1 MKTNLFTFLLC
12 FLYCGIY
19 AQVNTI
25 NIDASLD
32 DEKHTLNIQ
41 QEIVFYNKSDST
53 LTEIY
58 LHNWANSFKNKK
70 TPLTNRFIEDYK
82 KSLYFAKEKDRG
94 FSKIHSISV
103 DRELANYSEL
113 KKQIDILK
121 VDLKTP
127 LRPKD
132 SVVISA
138 TYSVKIP
145 NSKFTKYGITATG
158 YHLRFWYL
166 TPAVYQNGWQTM
178 SNLNLDDLFM
188 DVANYHIDLQLPK
201 YLKPESNLSI
211 KKNANNYLLTGKSRT
226 DVIVSINFST
236 KFTEFKPAQFDIITD
251 LETKNLNKNL
261 IQDVLTREIDFIASY
276 LGKYP
281 HQKIMIDKAT
291 QSKNPIYGLNQLP
304 NFLNPFSDVFEW
316 DLTMFKALS
325 KKYIENTLL
334 LDKRKDY
341 WLIDGLQTY
350 LLMEYVKKYY
360 PEVKLLGKVSNLW
373 GIRNFN
379 FSKLDFNDKY
389 PFIYQFGARKFLDQS
404 LTTSSDSLSNFN
416 RKIAN
421 KYKAGL
427 GLQYLKGY
435 TDSYT
440 LQESFKEYFKENN
453 LKLTSSKKF
462 ADILSSKTDKDLK
475 WFFGDYIHTNKKIDY
490 TIKKVKETKDS
501 VQITIK
507 NKRNITAPVA
517 LYAVKDKKIKLKK
530 WINGIDS
537 TKTVSLPKGDYNKF
551 ALNYEQLYPEYNT
564 LDNWKKLKPSLLDKP
579 IQLKF
584 IKDVED
590 PYYHQIFYQPEIK
603 YNFYDGISLG
613 VKLHNRPIIARNLE
627 IRVAPYYATKS
638 KSLTGSFSVLFN
650 QYLEKTNIY
659 RIRYGI
665 NGSNLHYAED
675 LAYNSFT
682 PFIDIEFKRKSLRD
696 ASRRNLV
703 ARLVNINKE
712 VLPGT
717 IKEAKDKYN
726 IFNLAYYYNRP
737 TVLEGIRSKIS
748 AEFGKDFTKVAADF
762 RYRRLTSSDR
772 QLDFRV
778 FGGVFLNNKTT
789 GDYFSFGLDRA
800 NDYLFDLNYYGR
812 SEDSGIFSQQFIMAE
827 GGFKSR
833 LPTRFANQFMLS
845 FNSSIGLW
853 KWIETYNDVAFLKNK
868 GQSVYFAYENGIR
881 FNFVHNIFEIYF
893 PLYSNNGWETSQKAY
908 PEKIRFV
915 LTTDFKAIFN
925 FFKRGFL

>member
-1 MKTNLFTFLLC
+1 MKTKLFTFFLC
-12 FLYCGIY
+12 LFYSGIY
-19 AQVNTI
+19 AQVNSLKI
-25 NIDASLD
+25 NASLD
-32 DEKHTLNIQ
+32 DKKQTLNIQ
-41 QEIVFYNKSDST
+41 QEIVFYNKSDSI

-70 TPLTNRFIEDYK
+70 TPLTNRFIEDYS

-103 DRELANYSEL
+103 NRELANYNEL
-113 KKQIDILK
+113 KKQIDILI

-127 LRPKD
+127 LQPKD
-132 SVVISA
+132 SIVISA
-138 TYSVKIP
+138 TYSVKLP
-145 NSKFTKYGITATG
+145 NSKFTKYGRTAKG

-166 TPAVYQNGWQTM
+166 NPVVYQNGWQTM
-178 SNLNLDDLFM
+178 SNLNMDDLFS
-188 DVANYHIDLQLPK
+188 DISNYTINLELPN
-201 YLKPESNLSI
+201 YLRPESNLRI
-211 KKNANNYLLTGKSRT
+211 LKENNQYILTGENRT
-226 DVIVSINFST
+226 EAILSLQFSNN
-236 KFTEFKPAQFDIITD
+236 FTELKPAQFDLVTD
-251 LETKNLNKNL
+251 LDSKNLNKSL

-281 HQKIMIDKAT
+281 HQKMMIDKAT

-304 NFLNPFSDVFEW
+304 KFLSPFSDVFEW

-334 LDKRKDY
+334 LNKRKDY
-341 WLIDGLQTY
+341 WLMDGLQTY
-350 LLMEYVKKYY
+350 LLMEYVNKYY
-360 PEVKLLGKVSNLW
+360 PEVKLLGKVSKLW
-373 GIRNFN
+373 GVRSFN

-389 PFIYQFGARKFLDQS
+389 SFLYQFGARKFLDQS
-404 LTTSSDSLSNFN
+404 LTTRSDSLSNFN

-427 GLQYLKGY
+427 GMRYLKGY
-435 TDSYT
+435 LEPFVLD
-440 LQESFKEYFKENN
+440 EAIKEYYQKDK
-453 LKLTSSKKF
+453 LRLTSSKSF
-462 ADILSSKTDKDLK
+462 EDILCSKAEKDLK

-490 TIKKVKETKDS
+490 TIKKVKVNQDS
-501 VQITIK
+501 VEVTIK
-507 NKRNITAPVA
+507 NKRNITAPIA
-517 LYAVKDKKIKLKK
+517 IYAVKDKKIKLKK

-537 TKTVSLPKGDYNKF
+537 TKTIKLPKRDYNKLS
-551 ALNYEQLYPEYNT
+551 LNYEQLYPEYNT
-564 LDNWKKLKPSLLDKP
+564 LDNWKKLKPSILNKP
-579 IQLKF
+579 LQFKF

-590 PYYHQIFYQPEIK
+590 PYYNQIFYQPEVK

-627 IRVAPYYATKS
+627 MRIAPYYATKS
-638 KSLTGSFSVLFN
+638 KSLTGSFSVLYN
-650 QYLEKTNIY
+650 QYFEESNIY
-659 RIRYGI
+659 RIRYGVS
-665 NGSNLHYAED
+665 GSNLHYAED
-675 LAYNSFT
+675 LSYNSFT

-703 ARLVNINKE
+703 ARVININKE
-712 VLPGT
+712 VAPGA

-726 IFNLAYYYNRP
+726 IFNLAYYYNKP
-737 TVLEGIRSKIS
+737 SVLEGIRSKIS
-748 AEFGKDFTKVAADF
+748 AEFGKDFSKISADF
-762 RYRRLTSSDR
+762 RYRRLTASDR

-833 LPTRFANQFMLS
+833 LPINFANQFMLS

-853 KWIETYNDVAFLKNK
+853 RWFETYNDVAFLKNK

-881 FNFVHNIFEIYF
+881 LNFVHNIFEIYF

>member
-1 MKTNLFTFLLC
+1 MKTNLFTFFLC
-12 FLYCGIY
+12 ILCSGIY
-19 AQVNTI
+19 AQVNSIT
-25 NIDASLD
+25 IDASLD
-32 DEKHTLNIQ
+32 DKKHTLNIQ
-41 QEIVFYNKSDST
+41 QETIFYNNSDST

-70 TPLTNRFIEDYK
+70 TPLTNRFIEDYD

-94 FSKIHSISV
+94 FSNIHSISV
-103 DRELANYSEL
+103 NRELATYNEL

-127 LRPKD
+127 LLPKD
-132 SVVISA
+132 SVIISA
-138 TYSVKIP
+138 TYSIKLP
-145 NSKFTKYGITATG
+145 NSKFTKYGRTARG
-158 YHLRFWYL
+158 YHLRYWNI
-166 TPAVYQNGWQTM
+166 TPAVFQNGWQIM
-178 SNLNLDDLFM
+178 SNLNMDDLYS
-188 DVANYHIDLQLPK
+188 DITDYNINLQLPN
-201 YLKPESNLSI
+201 YLSLESNLKV
-211 KKNANNYLLTGKSRT
+211 KKENNQYIVSGKKRT
-226 DVIVSINFST
+226 DVILSIQYSNNYR
-236 KFTEFKPAQFDIITD
+236 ELKPAQFNIVTD
-251 LETKNLNKNL
+251 LNTKNLNKSL

-281 HQKIMIDKAT
+281 YQKMMIDRAT

-304 NFLNPFSDVFEW
+304 KFLSPFSDVFEW

-325 KKYIENTLL
+325 NKYIENTLL
-334 LDKRKDY
+334 LDKRKDF

-350 LLMEYVKKYY
+350 LLMEYVEKYY
-360 PEVKLLGKVSNLW
+360 PEVKLLGKVSKLW

-379 FSKLDFNDKY
+379 FSKLNFNDKY
-389 PFIYQFGARKFLDQS
+389 SFVYQFGARKFLDQS
-404 LTTSSDSLSNFN
+404 LTTRSDSLSNFN

-427 GLQYLKGY
+427 GFRYLK
-435 TDSYT
+435 SY
-440 LQESFKEYFKENN
+440 LNPSILDKSIKEYYKKNN
-453 LKLTSSKKF
+453 LKLTSSKVF
-462 ADILSSKTDKDLK
+462 EDILSSKTNKDLK
-475 WFFGDYIHTNKKIDY
+475 WFFGDYINTNKKIDY
-490 TIKKVKETKDS
+490 TIKAVKETNDS
-501 VQITIK
+501 VKITIK

-517 LYAVKDKKIKLKK
+517 LYAVKDKEIKLKK

-537 TKTVSLPKGDYNKF
+537 TKTVSIPKGDYNKF
-551 ALNYEQLYPEYNT
+551 SLNYEQLYPEYNT
-564 LDNWKKLKPSLLDKP
+564 LNNWKKLKPSILNKP
-579 IQLKF
+579 LQFKF

-590 PYYHQIFYQPEIK
+590 PYYNQIFYQPEVK

-627 IRVAPYYATKS
+627 MRVAPYYATKS
-638 KSLTGSFSVLFN
+638 KSLTGSFSILYN
-650 QYLEKTNIY
+650 QYYEKSNIY
-659 RIRYGI
+659 RIRYGVS
-665 NGSNLHYAED
+665 GSNLHYAED

-703 ARLVNINKE
+703 ARVININKE
-712 VLPGT
+712 VALGE
-717 IKEAKDKYN
+717 IKEPKDKYN
-726 IFNLAYYYNRP
+726 IFNLAYYYNKP
-737 TVLEGIRSKIS
+737 TVLEGVRSKIS
-748 AEFGKDFTKVAADF
+748 AEFGKDFSKISADF
-762 RYRRLTSSDR
+762 RYRRLTATDR

-800 NDYLFDLNYYGR
+800 NDYLFDLKYYGR

-827 GGFKSR
+827 GGFKSK
-833 LPTRFANQFMLS
+833 LPIRFANQFMLS

-853 KWIETYNDVAFLKNK
+853 RWFESYNDVAFLKNK
-868 GQSVYFAYENGIR
+868 GQNVYFAYENGIR
-881 FNFVHNIFEIYF
+881 LNFVHNIFEIYF
-893 PLYSNNGWETSQKAY
+893 PLYSNNGWELSQEAY
-908 PEKIRFV
+908 PKRIRFV